1 MESWEWRYGRTP
13 KFKKAIKLNDQS
25 VILSVKNGIIENVSK
40 TCNASLNKLVSEK
53 FNMEIVEQCLK
64 TFDK

>member
-13 KFKKAIKLNDQS
+13 KFNKTVKLNDQS
-25 VILSVKNGIIENVSK
+25 VVLSVKNGIIENVSE
-40 TCNASLNKLVSEK
+40 TCYASLNKLVSEQ

-64 TFDK
+64 SIKE